1 MLPNNKIMSYIIRSL
16 TPSDE
21 AFLWEMLYHALY
33 IPPEAKPLPKEII
46 YRPELARYVEG
57 WKTDDIGFVAVLE
70 SSLIPV
76 GAVWIR
82 LFNSQNSGYGYIND
96 ETPELSIAVL
106 PEYRN
111 QGIGTQLI
119 THLLDNIKNV
129 YSAISL
135 SVSLSNPALQLYQ
148 RLGFE
153 IAVQL
158 NDSLIMRKELSSQYN
173 CK

>member
-1 MLPNNKIMSYIIRSL
+1 MSYMIRSL
-16 TPSDE
+16 MPSDE
-21 AFLWEMLYHALY
+21 ALLWEMLYHALY
-33 IPPEAKPLPKEII
+33 VPPGAKPLAKEII
-46 YRPELARYVEG
+46 YRPELARYIEG
-57 WKTDDIGFVAVLE
+57 WQTDDIGFVAVLE
-70 SSLIPV
+70 SSFIPI

-119 THLLDNIKNV
+119 THLLNNTKNV

-135 SVSLSNPALQLYQ
+135 SVSLSNPALRLYQ

-153 IAVQL
+153 VAAQL
-158 NDSLIMRKELSSQYN
+158 NDSLIMKKELI
-173 CK
+173 